1 MGDRNEAF
9 RARLLATFRVEAE
22 EHFQALTTH
31 LVALDRGLP
40 PAEARA
46 AIEIAFRE
54 IHTFKGAARSV
65 GLMEVETLCQACEAI
80 LSKLSRNQLALTP
93 PILKALHDGV
103 AQIPLLLAGGQ
114 TSTAVSE
121 VLRPLKDVIAVPTL
135 AAVEPVDTPA
145 HQAGT
150 PMAAPEVSVP
160 STNTIRLDATQLD
173 ILILQAEDLLL
184 PKLAAGERVLE
195 ARALLDTVTGWR
207 TALARVRAVR
217 RLQPVTS
224 PVTPEADPESI
235 MQKLERQIAAM
246 LEHIVRDHRT
256 MTSITDGLQAH
267 LRRLRMSPASVVLTP
282 FPGMV
287 RSLGEALGKQ
297 VEWVVRGGD
306 LEVDR
311 KVLEAMKD
319 PLIHL
324 VRNAIDHGLELPEVR
339 AAQSKPPQG
348 RVAVTIGSLEGN
360 RIEIQVEDD
369 GRGIDLAQVRAA
381 AVRIRHL
388 TADESQALSDE
399 AALDLIFRSGVS
411 TTPLISDISGYGL
424 GLAIVRE
431 RVEQLDGTICVDS
444 RPGIGTTVRITL
456 PVFMSTFRGLLVR
469 AGGQSYLLP
478 SEAVER
484 TVRFPR
490 EVEGAEGRPA
500 IYWEG
505 RPLLLARLADLLG
518 LPAGQARSGSESQR
532 QCVIVKVQHELLGL
546 MVEDIAGEQEV
557 VLKELRPPLV
567 RIKNVAGAG
576 LIGTGQVVLI
586 LRPADLRQSVR
597 ASHRVPV
604 SPHVPET
611 ATRQPVI
618 LVVDDSITT
627 RTMEKNLLETA
638 GYKVLVAVDGVE
650 AWTLLTK
657 DAIDLVL
664 SDVDMPR
671 MGGLELT
678 ARIRAHG
685 DVAHLPIILVT
696 ALESREDK
704 ERGLEVGAN
713 AYIVKSSFD
722 QSNLLEFIRR
732 LL

>member
-1 MGDRNEAF
+1 MGDRNEELK
-9 RARLLATFRVEAE
+9 ARLLATFRVEAE
-22 EHFQALTTH
+22 EHLQALTTH
-31 LVALDRGLP
+31 LLALDRGLP
-40 PAEARA
+40 AGEARA

-54 IHTFKGAARSV
+54 MHTFKGAARSV

-80 LSKLSRNQLALTP
+80 LSQLSRGQLVLTP
-93 PILKALHDGV
+93 PILKVLHDGV
-103 AQIPLLLAGGQ
+103 AHIPPLLDGNQ
-114 TSTAVSE
+114 PSTTVSE
-121 VLRPLKDVIAVPTL
+121 LIRRLKDVTAMPL
-135 AAVEPVDTPA
+135 AAVKPIDPPA
-145 HQAGT
+145 PQVAA
-150 PMAAPEVSVP
+150 PMAPEVSMP
-160 STNTIRLDATQLD
+160 STNSIRLDATKLD
-173 ILILQAEDLLL
+173 AMMLQAEDLLL
-184 PKLAAGERVLE
+184 AKLAAGERVLE
-195 ARALLDTVTGWR
+195 ARTLLDTVTGCR
-207 TALARVRAVR
+207 AAQARVRAVR
-217 RLQPVTS
+217 RSQPVTS
-224 PVTPEADPESI
+224 LGNPEADPELV
-235 MQKLERQIAAM
+235 MQQLELQITTM
-246 LEHIVRDHRT
+246 LEHIIRDHRT
-256 MTSITDGLQAH
+256 ITSITDGLQEQ
-267 LRRLRMSPASVVLTP
+267 LRRLRMTPVSAVLNP

-297 VEWVVRGGD
+297 VEWEVQGADR
-306 LEVDR
+306 EVDR

-324 VRNAIDHGLELPEVR
+324 VRNAIDHGIESPAGRVAR
-339 AAQSKPPQG
+339 GKPPQG

-388 TADESQALSDE
+388 TADESQALTDE
-399 AALDLIFRSGVS
+399 AALDLIYRSGVS

-431 RVEQLDGTICVDS
+431 RVEQLDGRICVDS

-456 PVFMSTFRGLLVR
+456 PVSISTFRGLLVR

-484 TVRFPR
+484 TVRFPL
-490 EVEGAEGRPA
+490 EATEGRPV
-500 IYWEG
+500 IQWEG
-505 RPLLLARLADLLG
+505 RPLPLVRLADLLV
-518 LPAGQARSGSESQR
+518 LSRGQIGSGSESKR
-532 QCVIVKVQHELLGL
+532 HCVVMKVQDERLGL
-546 MVEDIAGEQEV
+546 MVEDIVGEQEV
-557 VLKELRPPLV
+557 VLKELRPPLM

-576 LIGTGQVVLI
+576 LIGTGHVILL
-586 LRPADLRQSVR
+586 LRPADLLRSAR
-597 ASHRVPV
+597 ESHYGSGASPL
-604 SPHVPET
+604 PET
-611 ATRQPVI
+611 PTRPRVI

-638 GYKVLVAVDGVE
+638 GYKVLVAVDGLE
-650 AWTLLTK
+650 AWTLINK
-657 DAIDLVL
+657 DLIDLVL

-678 ARIRAHG
+678 AKIRAHR